1 MNDSRQVVKEL
12 VGESLTVM
20 DDEVEKK
27 TDVMSVECQLTVN
40 DSLQYHKQDA
50 MTTTKNHNSIQEPMK
65 RTRYWSQ
72 RKVLSLL

>member
-27 TDVMSVECQLTVN
+27 TDVMSVECQLTV
-40 DSLQYHKQDA
+40 
-50 MTTTKNHNSIQEPMK
+50 KNS
-65 RTRYWSQ
+65 
-72 RKVLSLL
+72 